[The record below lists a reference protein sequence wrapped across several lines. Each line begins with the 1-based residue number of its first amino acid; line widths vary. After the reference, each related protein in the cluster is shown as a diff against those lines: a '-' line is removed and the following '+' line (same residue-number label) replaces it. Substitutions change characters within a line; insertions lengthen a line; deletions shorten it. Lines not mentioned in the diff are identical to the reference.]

1 MKMKKE
7 IFKQLDYWCEQYK
20 IANDINHDLKETA
33 RISEN
38 IKALERVLEMK
49 RFIKI
54 GGMWLTVEN
63 LKELT
68 ELLETQETTDKEDP
82 GGYCIFGENYDYEI
96 RVNKD
101 YDLILED
108 VTRY

>member
-1 MKMKKE
+1 
-7 IFKQLDYWCEQYK
+7 
-20 IANDINHDLKETA
+20 
-33 RISEN
+33 
-38 IKALERVLEMK
+38 MK

-82 GGYCIFGENYDYEI
+82 GGYCIFSENYDYEI

-101 YDLILED
+101 YDLILEG
-108 VTRY
+108 VQEIKK

>member
-1 MKMKKE
+1 MYCNQYIHMILYRRKEKEVKK
-7 IFKQLDYWCEQYK
+7 
-20 IANDINHDLKETA
+20 
-33 RISEN
+33 
-38 IKALERVLEMK
+38 MK

-54 GGMWLTVEN
+54 GDMWLTVEN

-82 GGYCIFGENYDYEI
+82 GGYCIFRENYDYEI

-101 YDLILED
+101 YDLILEE
-108 VTRY
+108 VTGIKK

>member
-1 MKMKKE
+1 
-7 IFKQLDYWCEQYK
+7 
-20 IANDINHDLKETA
+20 
-33 RISEN
+33 
-38 IKALERVLEMK
+38 MK
-49 RFIKI
+49 RKIKI

-68 ELLETQETTDKEDP
+68 ELLKTQETTDKEAP
-82 GGYCIFGENYDYEI
+82 GGYCILGENYDYDI

-101 YDLILED
+101 YDLILEE

>member
-1 MKMKKE
+1 
-7 IFKQLDYWCEQYK
+7 
-20 IANDINHDLKETA
+20 
-33 RISEN
+33 
-38 IKALERVLEMK
+38 MK
-49 RFIKI
+49 REIKI
-54 GGMWLTVEN
+54 GGTWLTVEN

-68 ELLETQETTDKEDP
+68 ELLETQETADKENP

-101 YDLILED
+101 YDIILEE

>member
-1 MKMKKE
+1 
-7 IFKQLDYWCEQYK
+7 
-20 IANDINHDLKETA
+20 
-33 RISEN
+33 
-38 IKALERVLEMK
+38 MK

-82 GGYCIFGENYDYEI
+82 GVYCIYRENCDYEI

-101 YDLILED
+101 YDLILEG
-108 VTRY
+108 VERY

>member
-1 MKMKKE
+1 M
-7 IFKQLDYWCEQYK
+7 
-20 IANDINHDLKETA
+20 
-33 RISEN
+33 
-38 IKALERVLEMK
+38 ERN
-49 RFIKI
+49 IKI

-68 ELLETQETTDKEDP
+68 GLLETQETTDKEDP

-101 YDLILED
+101 YDIILED
-108 VTRY
+108 VVRY

>member
-1 MKMKKE
+1 
-7 IFKQLDYWCEQYK
+7 
-20 IANDINHDLKETA
+20 
-33 RISEN
+33 
-38 IKALERVLEMK
+38 MK

-68 ELLETQETTDKEDP
+68 ELLEKQETTDKEDP
-82 GGYCIFGENYDYEI
+82 DSYCIFGENYDYEI

-101 YDLILED
+101 YDLILEG